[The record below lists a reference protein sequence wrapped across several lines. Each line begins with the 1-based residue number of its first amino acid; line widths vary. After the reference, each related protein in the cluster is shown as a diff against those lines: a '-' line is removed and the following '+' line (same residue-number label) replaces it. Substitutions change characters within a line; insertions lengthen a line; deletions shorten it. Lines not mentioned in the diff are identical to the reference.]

1 MFFIK
6 NGKLMMYDIE
16 KEYKDYLRKYDEK
29 VSLKENRK
37 FYGVLVSNGKV
48 DYYVP
53 FTSKVEKRTSSKL
66 TINVKDKNQVIAKL
80 LLNNM
85 IPVNME
91 NAKLVDVEKEIY
103 KDYYNKEIS
112 YLHNQKIK
120 DEMIRKINNMYSVL
134 ENETAQD
141 YPFFKKLCCDFK
153 LLEEKCKEWR
163 KNLTFYVKY
172 GKI

>member
-53 FTSKVEKRTSSKL
+53 LQVKL
-66 TINVKDKNQVIAKL
+66 KKGQVRNLRLMLKIKIKL
-80 LLNNM
+80 LQNYCL
-85 IPVNME
+85 I
-91 NAKLVDVEKEIY
+91 I
-103 KDYYNKEIS
+103 
-112 YLHNQKIK
+112 
-120 DEMIRKINNMYSVL
+120 
-134 ENETAQD
+134 
-141 YPFFKKLCCDFK
+141 
-153 LLEEKCKEWR
+153 
-163 KNLTFYVKY
+163 
-172 GKI
+172 